1 MSRSRVRAVSLAE
14 VEAARLNKMTAA
26 GYPGA
31 GGTAA
36 GRRVAA
42 AIGKKKTTSA
52 RDGTSPVSSMNGG
65 RGFAGY

>member
-1 MSRSRVRAVSLAE
+1 MSLAE

-31 GGTAA
+31 GGSAA

-42 AIGKKKTTSA
+42 AIGKIKTTSA
-52 RDGTSPVSSMNGG
+52 RDGTSPVSSMHG